1 MKTMRF
7 KEDQLQTIRQALVY
21 GIEDRR
27 NEIAIESVD
36 ADVAKEDL
44 SKMRAL
50 FLQIHNK
57 LEGET
62 T

>member
-7 KEDQLQTIRQALVY
+7 KEHQLETIRQALVY

-44 SKMRAL
+44 SKMKAL
-50 FLQIHNK
+50 FLEIHNK

>member
-57 LEGET
+57 LEGKT

>member
-7 KEDQLQTIRQALVY
+7 KQDQLETIRQALVY

-36 ADVAKEDL
+36 ADTAKEDL

>member
-7 KEDQLQTIRQALVY
+7 KQDQLETIRQALVY
-21 GIEDRR
+21 GIEDRQ

-44 SKMRAL
+44 GKMKAL

-62 T
+62 R